1 MLIFSLF
8 CSQQFVALIDQK
20 IEIDIANTNNESK
33 SVQLLELSSDSS
45 SDAEQSTAEFN
56 IKRFSNKND

>member
-1 MLIFSLF
+1 MKLNR
-8 CSQQFVALIDQK
+8 QIDQK